1 MATNYPEGRDPVT
14 GAPIEP
20 TYGRDAPGRGGA
32 LSFIIAG
39 LVVLG
44 LIAFFMMGR
53 TGEEMTTG
61 TVPNANPTSQEQRTI
76 PERPAVPTA
85 PMTPTAPPAT
95 PPAGGQQ

>member
-1 MATNYPEGRDPVT
+1 MSDNYPEGRDPVT

-20 TYGRDAPGRGGA
+20 GYGRDTTGRGGA

-44 LIAFFMMGR
+44 LIAFFMLGR
-53 TGEEMTTG
+53 TGDNMTTG
-61 TVPNANPTSQEQRTI
+61 TVPNQTPPAQEQPTQN
-76 PERPAVPTA
+76 RPSVPTA
-85 PMTPTAPPAT
+85 PMSPTAPPAT